1 MPNTPPKTR
10 LRPPILPAS
19 IIETAPTPPRIT
31 IHAAAGS
38 TVHIVLSPRP
48 EADPT

>member
-1 MPNTPPKTR
+1 MPNNPPKTAAA
-10 LRPPILPAS
+10 RPALPAS
-19 IIETAPTPPRIT
+19 IIETAPIPPRIT